1 MFCYVQI
8 TGYLCKQLLRYSKC
22 NVGTDAIR
30 NESSFSQNASA
41 QLVNLKT
48 RGRLIHSNK
57 MFFNM
62 IMALESCFNKNCQLP
77 NVFDQTVDDMLIYKF
92 SFPCQENASSFLSYA
107 IYYYV
112 RLRMHQ
118 FSAQQST
125 VHPKKSI
132 EKRKQAKFYKH

>member
-22 NVGTDAIR
+22 NVCTDGIM

-41 QLVNLKT
+41 QLVNLST
-48 RGRLIHSNK
+48 RGRLIHPNK

-62 IMALESCFNKNCQLP
+62 IMALESCFTKNCQLP
-77 NVFDQTVDDMLIYKF
+77 NVFDQTVDDMLNYKF
-92 SFPCQENASSFLSYA
+92 SFPCQEHARSFLSYA
-107 IYYYV
+107 FYYYV
-112 RLRMHQ
+112 RLRMRQ